1 MKHCQW
7 CDTTFETN
15 VSYQIYCSPECRDFA
30 TKEKISERYQI
41 ARISRRAGKIRNC
54 KTCNQRLSI
63 YNDEQICSKCLINPN
78 EVNNILKDI
87 KRLSNGKD

>member
-30 TKEKISERYQI
+30 TKEKIAERYQI
-41 ARISRRAGKIRNC
+41 SRISRRSGKVRKC
-54 KTCNQRLSI
+54 KTCGQNLSI
-63 YNDEQICSKCLINPN
+63 YNDEQICSKCIINPA
-78 EVNNILKDI
+78 EISSALKDM